1 MSKIIKGTALA
12 VALCVAAQPA
22 QAAMGCWNAKAASAA
37 QVRDLQS
44 RLMVASL
51 RCRAMGF
58 DILPAYNRFVR
69 NSRDTLQ
76 QANGLIKARFTAGFG
91 AKGGQVQYDKFTT
104 ALANAYGADDTS
116 REICRDTADLAEE
129 AADADGDMNRLVDI
143 SERMGGPP
151 KLPGSVCSVV
161 LAGKDRN

>member
-1 MSKIIKGTALA
+1 MIKVTA
-12 VALCVAAQPA
+12 VAVASMVAAQPA
-22 QAAMGCWNAKAASAA
+22 QAAMSCWNAKAASAA

-58 DILPAYNRFVR
+58 DILPEYNRFVR

-76 QANGLIKARFTAGFG
+76 QANGLIKARFTAGYG

-116 REICRDTADLAEE
+116 REICRE
-129 AADADGDMNRLVDI
+129 AADVADAAADARGDMNRLVEI
-143 SERMGGPP
+143 SERVGPPP

-161 LAGKDRN
+161 LAGKGRE

>member
-1 MSKIIKGTALA
+1 MSKIVKGMALG
-12 VALCVAAQPA
+12 VALCIAVQPA
-22 QAAMGCWNAKAASAA
+22 QAAMGCWGPKEASAA
-37 QVRDLQS
+37 RVRDLQS

-69 NSRDTLQ
+69 NSRGTLQ

-116 REICRDTADLAEE
+116 RDICRDAADIADE
-129 AADADGDMNRLVDI
+129 AADADGNMSRLVDI
-143 SERMGGPP
+143 SERTGPAP

-161 LAGKDRN
+161 LAGKGQD